1 MGAEE
6 ITGLTPDSYHCM
18 KTLESRLAEKLYQL
32 QTAVMEQSN
41 DIQSLKQRL
50 TAAELTTTRQT
61 DALSD
66 LATTM
71 TGAMTELTKSL
82 TTLHDSQM
90 KEIQAKI
97 TDLTSTMAQTP
108 TKAQIKEKD
117 TMVEFLLGLID
128 QYDKLAEGT
137 NDCTIS
143 FGNEIAMLRIMM
155 DACMDRVNWLSLP
168 HLPLEG
174 NAKDDT
180 QDDDHQEKEVRRD
193 GTSGG
198 TSSTTDSHASPDVSE
213 PSTALPIQRNEGRSD
228 KAEGDEAIV
237 VEDTTCSC
245 CDRKS
250 TKLVTCEPCGQ
261 QFHIDCMSL
270 EQSSGTML
278 CRQCI
283 ADYTMIGTVGEGN
296 TSTVG
301 LLTQVEQENS
311 QCSEA
316 SLSESSPSIDES
328 EPSSFSQ
335 TTPTKRKTTSVHS
348 SITKCTK
355 KTAKSTV
362 TAESNTNTNKTEQTL
377 SQESTQTN
385 KTTNDT
391 DHGKKSIQSKLTKSS
406 DTGTIQLTRPIR
418 KTRQQTNS
426 LPRKQTQL

>member
-1 MGAEE
+1 M
-6 ITGLTPDSYHCM
+6 
-18 KTLESRLAEKLYQL
+18 
-32 QTAVMEQSN
+32 
-41 DIQSLKQRL
+41 IQGRQR
-50 TAAELTTTRQT
+50 ER
-61 DALSD
+61 
-66 LATTM
+66 
-71 TGAMTELTKSL
+71 
-82 TTLHDSQM
+82 TTLYPP
-90 KEIQAKI
+90 
-97 TDLTSTMAQTP
+97 MAPMRPTTP
-108 TKAQIKEKD
+108 T
-117 TMVEFLLGLID
+117 
-128 QYDKLAEGT
+128 
-137 NDCTIS
+137 
-143 FGNEIAMLRIMM
+143 
-155 DACMDRVNWLSLP
+155 SLP
-168 HLPLEG
+168 RLPLEG

-180 QDDDHQEKEVRRD
+180 QVIDDNHQEKEVRRD

-198 TSSTTDSHASPDVSE
+198 ASSTTESHASPDVSE
-213 PSTALPIQRNEGRSD
+213 PCPAPSVQHNEGRSEN
-228 KAEGDEAIV
+228 AEGDEVIV
-237 VEDTTCSC
+237 VEETACSC

-270 EQSSGTML
+270 EQNSGTML

-283 ADYTMIGTVGEGN
+283 ADYTMIGTVGDGN
-296 TSTVG
+296 KSTDG
-301 LLTQVEQENS
+301 LLTQTHIMEQENL

-316 SLSESSPSIDES
+316 LLTESSSSNDES

-348 SITKCTK
+348 SITKCMK

-362 TAESNTNTNKTEQTL
+362 TAESTTSTTKTEQML

-391 DHGKKSIQSKLTKSS
+391 EHGKKSIQSKLTKSS